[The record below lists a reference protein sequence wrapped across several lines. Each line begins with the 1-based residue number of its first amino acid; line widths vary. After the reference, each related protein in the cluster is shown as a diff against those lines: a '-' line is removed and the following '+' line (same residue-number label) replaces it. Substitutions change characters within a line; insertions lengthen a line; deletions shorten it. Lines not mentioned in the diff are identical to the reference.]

1 MPTRAEAAA
10 RLAELRQQIRHHD
23 HLYYVL
29 DRPEIS
35 DAAYDAL
42 YRELLALEAE
52 YPDLVTPDSP
62 SQRIGGQAAPT
73 FAAVAHP
80 VPLLSLD
87 KATTPAELRD
97 FDRRVREALPGQDV
111 QYTAELKIDGL
122 TVRLRY
128 EHGLLVLGATRGDG
142 LTGEDITPNVRTI
155 RSVPLRL
162 RGPDGGAPPVLLEV
176 RGEAYMPVE
185 AFNRLNGE
193 REERGE
199 AVFANPRNAAAGS
212 LRQLDP
218 RVTAGRTLD
227 TFFYALLA
235 VEGAAAVPAT
245 QWESLAYLKELGF
258 RVNPESRLCPTIE
271 DAIAYCD
278 YWREARNDLPYDID
292 GVVINVNDF
301 AQRAALGTRSATPR
315 WAIAFK
321 FPPQQKPT
329 RIRAIVPSVGRTG
342 VLTPIAELEPV
353 QLAGTTVSRASLH
366 NMDLIAAKD
375 IRIGDMVLVQ
385 KAGDIIPEVVE
396 VLTDCRTGAEMPF
409 TMPVTCP
416 VCGAEVV
423 RPEGE
428 VAYRCTGGLACPAQ
442 VAESIVHFAARDAM
456 NIEGLGP
463 AMVAALLAA
472 GLIKDVADLYYLKR
486 EDLLKL
492 ERVGEKTAA
501 NLLAAIEKSK
511 TNPLHKLL
519 YALGIKHVGE
529 RVAFVLAQRYGTL
542 AQLMEAPEEELATIN
557 EIGPKIAHS
566 VAAFFRQPRVRAII
580 DRLAGAGVRM
590 TADAAGAPGNGPL
603 TGKTVVVTGT
613 LTSFSR
619 AEAEEAI
626 VRAGGRAAGSVSKKT
641 DYVVAGAN
649 PGSKLDKA
657 RQLGVPVLD
666 EEQFKRLLAGEAA
679 APGAPA

>member
-10 RLAELRQQIRHHD
+10 RLAALREQIRHHD
-23 HLYYVL
+23 YQYYVL
-29 DRPEIS
+29 DQPEIS

-52 YPDLVTPDSP
+52 YPDLVTADSP
-62 SQRIGGQAAPT
+62 SQRVGGQVAPT
-73 FAAVAHP
+73 FAPVPHP

-97 FDRRVREALPGQDV
+97 FDRRVREALQGQEV

-128 EHGLLVLGATRGDG
+128 ENGLLVLGATRGDG
-142 LTGEDITPNVRTI
+142 LTGEDITTNVRTI

-162 RGPDGGAPPVLLEV
+162 RGPAGDAPPAVLEV

-185 AFNRLNGE
+185 AFNRLNAE

-218 RVTAGRTLD
+218 RVTAGRALD
-227 TFFYALLA
+227 TFFYALLT
-235 VEGAAAVPAT
+235 VEGATAPAT
-245 QWESLAYLKELGF
+245 QWESLAYLKALGF
-258 RVNPESRLCPTIE
+258 RVNPESRLCQTIQ
-271 DAIAYCD
+271 DVIAYCD
-278 YWREARNDLPYDID
+278 HWREARNDLPYDID
-292 GVVINVNDF
+292 GVVININDF
-301 AQRAALGTRSATPR
+301 AQREILGARSATPR

-375 IRIGDMVLVQ
+375 IRIGDTVLVQ
-385 KAGDIIPEVVE
+385 KAGDIIPEVVA
-396 VLTDCRTGAEMPF
+396 VLTDRRTGEEMPF
-409 TMPVTCP
+409 TMPATCP

-428 VAYRCTGGLACPAQ
+428 VAFRCTGGLACPAQ

-463 AMVAALLAA
+463 AMVAALLSA
-472 GLIKDVADLYYLKR
+472 GLVKDVSDLYYLKR

-492 ERVGEKTAA
+492 ERVGEKSAA
-501 NLLAAIEKSK
+501 NLLAAIAGSK
-511 TNPLHKLL
+511 ANPLHKLL
-519 YALGIKHVGE
+519 YAMGIKHVGE
-529 RVAFVLAQRYGTL
+529 RVAFVLAGRYGTL
-542 AQLMEAPEEELATIN
+542 AQLMEAPEEELATVN

-566 VAAFFRQPRVRAII
+566 VATFFRQPRVRAII
-580 DRLAGAGVRM
+580 DRLAAAGVRM
-590 TADAAGAPGNGPL
+590 TADTVAPPGTGPL
-603 TGKTVVVTGT
+603 AGKTVVVTGT
-613 LTSFSR
+613 LSSFSR

-641 DYVVAGAN
+641 DFVVAGAN

-657 RQLGVPVLD
+657 RQLGVPVLS
-666 EEQFKRLLAGEAA
+666 EEEFKRLLTGDTA
-679 APGAPA
+679 APGTPA